1 MLDKNVE
8 HEWSS
13 LFEKQIQAVIYY
25 IESIE
30 VSAIKFV
37 TLVVV
42 FVKEFM
48 FCKSLAEFIRLCQEE
63 VGGLE
68 GGFLI
73 LNHPNAEA
81 HLSEQSTE
89 DMDQIIQDNFLEF
102 LSDDL
107 ATLTVEDKN
116 SGSLLSSDEKKGI
129 ERLIESLQLFPWSSM
144 ERCARPKN

>member
-42 FVKEFM
+42 FV
-48 FCKSLAEFIRLCQEE
+48 
-63 VGGLE
+63 
-68 GGFLI
+68 
-73 LNHPNAEA
+73 
-81 HLSEQSTE
+81 
-89 DMDQIIQDNFLEF
+89 
-102 LSDDL
+102 
-107 ATLTVEDKN
+107 
-116 SGSLLSSDEKKGI
+116 
-129 ERLIESLQLFPWSSM
+129 
-144 ERCARPKN
+144 